1 MSFLSRVFGST
12 PSSKSSEDPKSV
24 QVLLEKLQP
33 LSDEKARE
41 LACLAYVL
49 GRIAAA
55 DEEITADES
64 SSISALLQERGGL
77 SLDQAALVT
86 EVALGE
92 ARHMGGTQDYL
103 VTRQLQT
110 LVSRKR
116 REGNDCL
123 LASADESICSQEESE
138 LKAVS
143 RRTRSSWRHSLG
155 IGSIGQARWRLTI
168 SVWRSSSENRKKPGM
183 TEGMRWRWCIGMIL
197 AACGGSGA
205 DTGAPSSETG
215 GPNKDSE
222 QLTLAR
228 RMKTLEAEVAI
239 DPGAEVVVGGTLNS
253 YSAKRGTLPQR
264 YSLLRAGHSRQ

>member
-77 SLDQAALVT
+77 SLEQAALVT

-116 REGNDCL
+116 REEILDCL
-123 LASADESICSQEESE
+123 LAVAAADGSICSQEESE

-143 RRTRSSWRHSLG
+143 RQLG
-155 IGSIGQARWRLTI
+155 FQNKEFLELNIIWEYI
-168 SVWRSSSENRKKPGM
+168 MRK
-183 TEGMRWRWCIGMIL
+183 E
-197 AACGGSGA
+197 
-205 DTGAPSSETG
+205 
-215 GPNKDSE
+215 
-222 QLTLAR
+222 
-228 RMKTLEAEVAI
+228 
-239 DPGAEVVVGGTLNS
+239 
-253 YSAKRGTLPQR
+253 
-264 YSLLRAGHSRQ
+264 